1 MARLRRVL
9 AMFGILAILAVLAIA
24 GAAWW
29 ALSSDAAL
37 SWAVGE
43 LARRTDGRVTVERP
57 TGSVLGPL
65 VTPRVTYDDGDVRI
79 VAEDVRLEWSALR
92 ALDGEVRIE
101 SLEAASVRVTVRPSD
116 APASPPASL
125 ALPVRIEVEHARAGV
140 VDIDGLVARDVA
152 IAGYAGGPEGH
163 AVRSLRADGDFGRLH
178 ASGRIAGTPPFAL
191 AADAHLAHDLIAA
204 HVLAGG
210 VLEALALDVH
220 ALSHGAEA
228 LGTGEVRPFAR
239 EPLAGVYA
247 QVAELDPAAFDAALP
262 GARLSAEIE
271 GSQTADAW
279 LAGTV
284 AARNLAPGYA
294 AQGRVP
300 METLAARFRYDG
312 ATLAL
317 DDAQADLGAAGT
329 VKGTAMLG
337 PERGNAALAFDALNL
352 RALHPTLRVTRLAG
366 MATAEY
372 EGDVQ
377 RVRAR
382 VAERGI
388 TLAADAERRGDRVE
402 VHRFEAAFGSSRAE
416 GRAELSLAG
425 AQPFSASLRF
435 SQFDPAALGD
445 FPRATLNGEARAR
458 GRLAPAWSADVAID
472 LANSRFRDAPLAGS
486 VRGVVSASAVRDA
499 DVNLRLAENTLRAS
513 GSYAR
518 NGGSVVFDLDARRP
532 DRIDARLGGRFTA
545 RGRLEGRWPDPTINV
560 EVEGERLV
568 WAGRTRA
575 EGVRARAEGTLAAHT
590 LALDGRID
598 GYPVKGT
605 AEGAWRDARWS
616 GTLGTLEVTG
626 EYPFALD
633 GAMPLTASRELV
645 EAGPGRALFAGGRLE
660 LDSVRW
666 QDERLASRGRFA
678 ALPALPFLRAA
689 GASVHPKSDLRLVG
703 QWDVR
708 ASPKLDGTVSIAR
721 ESGDLV
727 LPTDPAV
734 AAGLRTLAIDAKLA
748 ADAIDAVARID
759 SRIGT
764 GTATVATSGIAR
776 TSALKAEA
784 TLQVPTLKPFE
795 ALVGTT
801 ALVDGRV
808 DLALAAGG
816 TLGQPVV
823 TGTLAGRDMRVDSPL
838 YGIALRDGELRA
850 TLTDSVLKLEQ
861 FTARGDRGRFVAEG
875 AMPLRGGDPEARLTW
890 RAEDLSLF
898 SRPDRRLQ
906 VDGTGTLNLERGR
919 LALRGALKA
928 DSAYFEF
935 ERPAVAQLDDD
946 IVVRGRPR
954 ERRAEAFRSAL
965 LDLDLE
971 LDFGDDFRILGAGLE
986 STLRGRMRV
995 RTAPD
1000 GTLVAKGTVTSE
1012 RGTYYAFGQK
1022 LTIDR
1027 GALIFDGPID
1037 NPSLDVLALRKGLQV
1052 EAGVELTGTVR
1063 VPRLRLVSQPPVSD
1077 AEKLS
1082 WLTLGSGPEAMTG
1095 ANLALVQAAA
1105 SAVLQGGSQLPL
1117 GRRVAQAVGLDDITF
1132 RGSGAA
1138 GSQVVAIGKRLSDR
1152 VYVEYEQGVVA
1163 TNFIVRL
1170 SYALSRFISASAETG
1185 RATGVGVY
1193 YRRSFE

>member
-1 MARLRRVL
+1 
-9 AMFGILAILAVLAIA
+9 
-24 GAAWW
+24 
-29 ALSSDAAL
+29 
-37 SWAVGE
+37 
-43 LARRTDGRVTVERP
+43 
-57 TGSVLGPL
+57 
-65 VTPRVTYDDGDVRI
+65 
-79 VAEDVRLEWSALR
+79 
-92 ALDGEVRIE
+92 
-101 SLEAASVRVTVRPSD
+101 
-116 APASPPASL
+116 
-125 ALPVRIEVEHARAGV
+125 
-140 VDIDGLVARDVA
+140 
-152 IAGYAGGPEGH
+152 
-163 AVRSLRADGDFGRLH
+163 
-178 ASGRIAGTPPFAL
+178 
-191 AADAHLAHDLIAA
+191 
-204 HVLAGG
+204 
-210 VLEALALDVH
+210 
-220 ALSHGAEA
+220 
-228 LGTGEVRPFAR
+228 
-239 EPLAGVYA
+239 
-247 QVAELDPAAFDAALP
+247 
-262 GARLSAEIE
+262 
-271 GSQTADAW
+271 
-279 LAGTV
+279 
-284 AARNLAPGYA
+284 
-294 AQGRVP
+294 
-300 METLAARFRYDG
+300 
-312 ATLAL
+312 
-317 DDAQADLGAAGT
+317 
-329 VKGTAMLG
+329 
-337 PERGNAALAFDALNL
+337 
-352 RALHPTLRVTRLAG
+352 
-366 MATAEY
+366 
-372 EGDVQ
+372 
-377 RVRAR
+377 
-382 VAERGI
+382 
-388 TLAADAERRGDRVE
+388 
-402 VHRFEAAFGSSRAE
+402 
-416 GRAELSLAG
+416 
-425 AQPFSASLRF
+425 
-435 SQFDPAALGD
+435 
-445 FPRATLNGEARAR
+445 
-458 GRLAPAWSADVAID
+458 
-472 LANSRFRDAPLAGS
+472 
-486 VRGVVSASAVRDA
+486 
-499 DVNLRLAENTLRAS
+499 
-513 GSYAR
+513 
-518 NGGSVVFDLDARRP
+518 
-532 DRIDARLGGRFTA
+532 
-545 RGRLEGRWPDPTINV
+545 V

-616 GTLGTLEVTG
+616 GTLGTLEVAG

-776 TSALKAEA
+776 TSALKAGA

-850 TLTDSVLKLEQ
+850 TLADSVLKLEQ

-1117 GRRVAQAVGLDDITF
+1117 GRRVAQSVGLDDITF